1 MFSKPWTITS
11 FGKNIIVLPETIIF
25 DEVKG
30 ITEKDIKKYLAR
42 LFKLFRNEINNA
54 AYYQVI
60 VWASEGNLNADIWSF
75 DFKSWDYNTDINV
88 HNFINFVL
96 DEKPSVITN
105 KDGLLLISRIEKER
119 EQYSNIDDFINSF
132 SC

>member
-1 MFSKPWTITS
+1 MFIKPWTITS